1 LIRNIK
7 ERVIGAAGSLSGI
20 ASILGSWQACHS
32 VCLALV
38 GFLSI
43 LGITVV
49 GMPLVFLTEVAIP
62 VWTVAVILLTIAA
75 ILYVRKGCISSRLL
89 LVNLG
94 LVIAGIPFPL
104 LQRFTEIFWMI
115 GGALVITGIFLFVKD
130 KIHKH
135 KETSLDTEARSMK

>member
-1 LIRNIK
+1 MVRNIK
-7 ERVIGAAGSLSGI
+7 ERVIGATGSVSGI

-62 VWTVAVILLTIAA
+62 VWTVAVILLIIAA
-75 ILYVRKGCISSRLL
+75 ILYIKKRCISSRLL

-94 LVIAGIPFPL
+94 LIIAGVPFPF
-104 LQRFTEIFWMI
+104 LQQFIEIFWII
-115 GGALVITGIFLFVKD
+115 GGVLVILGIALFVKD
-130 KIHKH
+130 KIQV
-135 KETSLDTEARSMK
+135 SSQ

>member
-1 LIRNIK
+1 MRNAK
-7 ERVIGAAGSLSGI
+7 ERVIAATGSVAGI
-20 ASILGSWQACHS
+20 AGILGTWQACHN

-62 VWTVAVILLTIAA
+62 VWTVAVILLIIAA
-75 ILYVRKGCISSRLL
+75 ILYIKKGCISNRLL

-94 LVIAGIPFPL
+94 LIIGGVPFPF
-104 LQRFTEIFWMI
+104 LQRFTEIFWII
-115 GGALVITGIFLFVKD
+115 GAVLVITGISLFVKD
-130 KIHKH
+130 KIQI
-135 KETSLDTEARSMK
+135 SSQ